1 MLTRLNFAVVCATAM
16 SFVFPAFSC
25 GQQVPKSYLEQTET
39 VLKNNPTLSTGF
51 NTPAKATARVVKP
64 AKGVLE
70 LEFQSE
76 EHAVK
81 GTVTVVGPT
90 TIIAKE
96 SVLGA
101 LVDACI
107 DLGKD
112 LLKAFPIVGDGGGIE
127 GLGQKCVNVN
137 VTGSN
142 NTVNVGA
149 NGNVCQ

>member
-1 MLTRLNFAVVCATAM
+1 MLTRLNFVLVCATAM
-16 SFVFPAFSC
+16 SCVFPTFSY
-25 GQQVPKSYLEQTET
+25 GQQVPKSYHEQTET

-51 NTPAKATARVVKP
+51 KTPAMATARVVQP

-76 EHAVK
+76 VHGVK
-81 GTVTVVGPT
+81 GTITVVGPT
-90 TIIAKE
+90 TIIANE

-101 LVDACI
+101 LVDAFI

-112 LLKAFPIVGDGGGIE
+112 ILKVFPIDGGGVE

-142 NTVNVGA
+142 NTVNVEA